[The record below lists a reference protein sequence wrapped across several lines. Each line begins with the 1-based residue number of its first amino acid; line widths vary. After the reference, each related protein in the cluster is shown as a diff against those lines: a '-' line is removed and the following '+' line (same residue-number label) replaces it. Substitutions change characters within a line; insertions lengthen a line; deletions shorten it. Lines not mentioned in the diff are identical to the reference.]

1 MTRCLA
7 LLPLLL
13 LAPVASA
20 AGPPTPAD
28 LFTVSSPASTVI
40 PPTVPAADACSA
52 TCCPHEDGSCDCSCG
67 CGDGERRFLESD
79 RAFPGFIGPISN
91 PILTKDP
98 RALTEA
104 RFLFISDYIPS
115 EHPFNGGDFQV
126 YGLELR
132 AALTDRLSF
141 IADKDG
147 LLSIHPHA
155 GPSNTGWL
163 NIAAGLK
170 YAFIRD
176 VENQF
181 LVVGGFMYEPHTGEA
196 KVFQGQGDGVW
207 TFFSTIGKE
216 FAGCHHLIGN
226 FGYQFP
232 VRDQENSSFFY
243 TSLHLDRGWN
253 GWLYTLVE
261 LNWFHWTQGGN
272 RGLPAALGE
281 GDGLI
286 NLGTSGVAGNDLV
299 TSAVGLK
306 AIVNRHLDVGTAFE
320 FPLSNRKDLI
330 DSRLLVEMIFRY

>member
-13 LAPVASA
+13 AVPLAA
-20 AGPPTPAD
+20 AGPPTPAE
-28 LFTVSSPASTVI
+28 LFTVSSPETVI
-40 PPTVPAADACSA
+40 PPTIPTAGDCSG
-52 TCCPHEDGSCDCSCG
+52 TCCPHEDGSCGCACG
-67 CGDGERRFLESD
+67 GGDGERRFLESD

-104 RFLFISDYIPS
+104 RFLFISDYIPT
-115 EHPFNGGDFQV
+115 EHPFRGGDFQV
-126 YGLELR
+126 YGLEVR

-147 LLSIHPHA
+147 LLSIHPHV
-155 GPSNTGWL
+155 GPSETGWL
-163 NIAAGLK
+163 NIAVGLK
-170 YAFIRD
+170 YALIRD

-196 KVFQGQGDGVW
+196 KVFQGQGDGLW
-207 TFFSTIGKE
+207 TVFTTIGKE
-216 FAGCHHLIGN
+216 FAGRHHLIGN

-232 VRDQENSSFFY
+232 VREQENSSFFY
-243 TSLHLDRGWN
+243 TSLHLDRAWN
-253 GWLYTLVE
+253 GWLYTLAE
-261 LNWFHWTQGGN
+261 LNWFHWTQGGD
-272 RGLPAALGE
+272 RGLPPALGE

-306 AIVNRHLDVGTAFE
+306 AIVNRHLDIGTAFE